1 MKLRWDAAKIANSSA
16 AMHGALWKPALQLR
30 STTSHGWDRMWR
42 MTRGNISCLSTSAHP
57 SVIPWVFVQG
67 ARKKPQKSKKFP
79 NAILRDAPWYIM
91 VKSRVP
97 QQVLVSSFIM
107 LSTPADRQNHITIII
122 KSNIKIHFTL
132 NFLGLPGTQKH
143 GNKIIPRHLSN
154 HCRLWFCTLN
164 PGSSKMISSGS
175 CSTLPFGRVHFTSE

>member
-1 MKLRWDAAKIANSSA
+1 MEASTAVEKHHITWLRQNVKDDTWQHLVPEYLSSSIGYSMGFCSMAN
-16 AMHGALWKPALQLR
+16 H
-30 STTSHGWDRMWR
+30 
-42 MTRGNISCLSTSAHP
+42 
-57 SVIPWVFVQG
+57 FFG

-143 GNKIIPRHLSN
+143 GNKIIPRHFSN
-154 HCRLWFCTLN
+154 HCRLWFCSLN